1 MLAWLLSAA
10 LAQGSAHSCAVLARA
25 RARDEL
31 LTATLELRE
40 RAMALHLHI
49 PHRFT
54 LNSRRARLDVRA
66 SWSATI
72 TRVEQVRPSPTGM
85 CVCRA
90 ACVCCGMP
98 RYVHQLLAAH
108 GCTSTSTQMLWP
120 VVCPCRSGTGG
131 PAAQRRT
138 LTHKSRPWQA
148 CWRCSHSNSHTGCKM
163 TDLAAACPCV
173 QLADRPT

>member
-10 LAQGSAHSCAVLARA
+10 LAQGSAHSCAALARA

-31 LTATLELRE
+31 LIATMELRE

-54 LNSRRARLDVRA
+54 LNTRRARLDVRA

-85 CVCRA
+85 CVRVA
-90 ACVCCGMP
+90 ACVCCCMCVL
-98 RYVHQLLAAH
+98 RYVHQLPTAR
-108 GCTSTSTQMLWP
+108 GCTSTSIQLLWP
-120 VVCPCRSGTGG
+120 VMCPCRRGTGG
-131 PAAQRRT
+131 PAAQRTTRA
-138 LTHKSRPWQA
+138 HKSRP
-148 CWRCSHSNSHTGCKM
+148 
-163 TDLAAACPCV
+163 
-173 QLADRPT
+173 